1 MPVIEKNPLLNA
13 GHLPRFSRIRPE
25 HTEPALD
32 HLLSEGRRVVAD
44 LSNFKGVH
52 TWDSLVKP
60 MEDLDDQLNRAW
72 SPVSHLH
79 AVADNPDL
87 REAYNGS
94 LPRLSE
100 YATELGQ
107 NEYLFTGY
115 QSIAGSTQF
124 NQLDQAQK
132 KTVENALRD
141 FRLAGVDLERDKKS
155 RYKALST
162 RLSELSS
169 RFTENVLDA
178 TQGWKKHITDVAQLS
193 GLPSTTREFARSI
206 AEREGLGGW
215 VLTLEAPCYFPVMSH
230 ADDAGLRY
238 EMYEASTTRASD
250 QGPDAGRWDNTALID
265 EILSARHEKATL
277 LGFANFAELSLA
289 TKMAR
294 NTDEVLGFLHDLAD
308 RAKPVARAELTE
320 LTEYVTEAH
329 SVEHLEPWDIP
340 YYSEKLREHR
350 YRVTQEELR
359 AYFPIHRVLE
369 GLFEVA
375 HRLYGLSIQAVS
387 EAEVWDPHVKLY
399 VIHDKDDRLRGHFYL
414 DLYSRPHKRGG
425 AWMDECLVRR
435 RDGET
440 LQTPVAYI
448 VCNFTPPVADKPARL
463 THDELTTLFH
473 EFGHGLHHL
482 LTLVDY
488 SSVAGI
494 NGVAWDAVELPS
506 QLMEN
511 WCWQLETV
519 KLVTQH
525 FETGESLPDN
535 LFERLLAARNFQAGM
550 KMLRQLEFA
559 LFDFRVHLECDPSR
573 GARVQEMLA
582 RVRREVAV
590 VQPPAFNR
598 FAHSFSHIFGGGYA
612 AGYYSYLW
620 AEVLSSDAFSRFE
633 SNGVFDRQTGLKF
646 MRSVLEQGG
655 ARDAMD
661 LFVEFRGREPTV
673 EALLRH
679 SGIDHEATQ
688 ERVV

>member
-1 MPVIEKNPLLNA
+1 MPAIDKNPLLNA

-32 HLLSEGRRVVAD
+32 HLLREGRRVVAE
-44 LSNFKGVH
+44 LSDFEGVH

-60 MEDLDDQLNRAW
+60 MEDLDDRINRAW
-72 SPVSHLH
+72 SPVRHLH
-79 AVADNPDL
+79 AVADNADL
-87 REAYNGS
+87 RETYNDC

-107 NEYLFTGY
+107 NENLFSGY
-115 QSIAGSTQF
+115 ESIAGSAQF
-124 NQLDQAQK
+124 DELDYAQR
-132 KTVENALRD
+132 KTITNALRD
-141 FRLAGVDLERDKKS
+141 FRLAGVELAPEQKS
-155 RYKALST
+155 RYKSLST

-169 RFTENVLDA
+169 KFSENVLDA
-178 TQGWKKHITDVAQLS
+178 TQGWKKHITDAAQLS
-193 GLPSTTREFARSI
+193 GLPSTIRDFARAI
-206 AEREGLGGW
+206 AEREGLSGW

-230 ADDAGLRY
+230 ADDARLRY

-250 QGPDAGRWDNTALID
+250 QGPDAGRWDNSALID
-265 EILSARHEKATL
+265 EILTARHEKATL
-277 LGFANFAELSLA
+277 LGFANFAEYSLA

-294 NTDEVLGFLHDLAD
+294 HTDEVLGFLHDLAG
-308 RAKPVARAELTE
+308 RAKPVAQTELAELK
-320 LTEYVTEAH
+320 EYAAEEHAI
-329 SVEHLEPWDIP
+329 EHLEPWDIP

-350 YRVTQEELR
+350 YQISQEELR
-359 AYFPIHRVLE
+359 GYFGIDRVLD

-375 HRLYGLSIQAVS
+375 HRLYGISIETVS
-387 EAEVWDPHVKLY
+387 RAEVWNPDVELY
-399 VIHDKDDRLRGHFYL
+399 VIHDQDNQVRGHFYL

-425 AWMDECLVRR
+425 AWMDECVGRR
-435 RDGET
+435 RDGAS

-448 VCNFTPPVADKPARL
+448 VCNFTPPVAGNPTRL
-463 THDELTTLFH
+463 THDEVTTLFH

-511 WCWQLETV
+511 WCWEPQTV
-519 KLVTQH
+519 KLVTRH
-525 FETGESLPDN
+525 YETGESLPDS

-550 KMLRQLEFA
+550 KMIRQLEFA

-573 GARVQEMLA
+573 GGRVQEMLA

-590 VQPPAFNR
+590 VHPPAFNR
-598 FAHSFSHIFGGGYA
+598 FAHSFSHVFGGGYA

-620 AEVLSSDAFSRFE
+620 AGVLSSDAFSRFE
-633 SNGVFDRQTGLKF
+633 ASGVFNRETGLAF
-646 MRSVLEQGG
+646 MGSVLEQGG
-655 ARDAMD
+655 SRDAMD
-661 LFVEFRGREPTV
+661 LFVEFRGREPNV
-673 EALLRH
+673 KALLRH
-679 SGIDHEATQ
+679 SGIDGGATQ
-688 ERVV
+688 ERVA